1 MKRVWL
7 VAAAAILSGFLPA
20 CATPS
25 DPVADY
31 QRISASLQVLTGPNG
46 ERVVSTSKSAEAQ
59 HETFYMGN
67 SEGIAVWVKALKQE
81 GQPAVVVLGGSRAF
95 HQPHSEV
102 NGTEPEGP
110 WDRPDPAYIG
120 TPWREADFRFSD
132 RQSICYN
139 AAAWCERRQQ
149 FDVLLSRQM
158 VKDFIGEG
166 APDSIPIALFSRR
179 DIDWRL
185 PRVELLA
192 ALDALGVTDEFR

>member
-7 VAAAAILSGFLPA
+7 LAVGMLAA

-25 DPVADY
+25 DPAADY
-31 QRISASLQVLTGPNG
+31 QRISSSLQVVTGANG
-46 ERVVSTSKSAEAQ
+46 ERVVSTSKSADAQ
-59 HETFYMGN
+59 REFFYMGN
-67 SEGIAVWVKALKQE
+67 SEGIAMWVKALKRDGE
-81 GQPAVVVLGGSRAF
+81 PAVVVLGGSRAF

-102 NGTEPEGP
+102 NSTEAEGP

-158 VKDFIGEG
+158 VKDFIAEG